1 MLGYFC
7 WSSFS
12 HRPKFFEMT
21 EKNVRT
27 NENNN
32 RPIKP
37 VTAIFA
43 TTLKQMTN
51 MSQQKKHVAVNYSS
65 TRPETSNLRNQL
77 LLTQRPNM
85 GKHPDE
91 LWRSITSGLKVASS
105 AWIKAQTKSR
115 KQSHI
120 VYAGIWPEAG
130 WKVKQCYSSWRSL
143 HKRFEKT
150 KNCLKISQSCGW
162 KWIC

>member
-1 MLGYFC
+1 
-7 WSSFS
+7 
-12 HRPKFFEMT
+12 MT

-91 LWRSITSGLKVASS
+91 L
-105 AWIKAQTKSR
+105 
-115 KQSHI
+115 
-120 VYAGIWPEAG
+120 
-130 WKVKQCYSSWRSL
+130 
-143 HKRFEKT
+143 
-150 KNCLKISQSCGW
+150 
-162 KWIC
+162 